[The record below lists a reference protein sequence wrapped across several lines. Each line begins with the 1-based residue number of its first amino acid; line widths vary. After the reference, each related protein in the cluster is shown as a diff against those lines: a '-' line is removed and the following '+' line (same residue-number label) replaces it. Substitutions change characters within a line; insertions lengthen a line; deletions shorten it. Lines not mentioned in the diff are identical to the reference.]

1 MVIRD
6 ATMDD
11 IPALVAMGQRF
22 RASSSYADVIADNPA
37 QMAKTA
43 ETLIAGESGA
53 VWVAEDAGGALVGML
68 GFVLAPNHISGE
80 LTAGEVF
87 WFNEG
92 RSGYGGRLLVK
103 AIRWAQAQG
112 ATKLQM
118 IAPAD
123 RQDVAE
129 MYTKLG
135 MRAVET
141 TWQMSVSA

>member
-1 MVIRD
+1 
-6 ATMDD
+6 MDD

-22 RASSSYADVIADNPA
+22 RASSGYADVIADNPA

-43 ETLIAGESGA
+43 ETLIAGETGA

-92 RSGYGGRLLVK
+92 RSGYGIRLLRK
-103 AIRWAQAQG
+103 AEAWAVAKG
-112 ATKLQM
+112 ATKIQM
-118 IAPAD
+118 IQPVD
-123 RQDVAE
+123 RQDVAAI
-129 MYTKLG
+129 YVG
-135 MRAVET
+135 IGFRPVET
-141 TWQMSVSA
+141 TWQMDVSA